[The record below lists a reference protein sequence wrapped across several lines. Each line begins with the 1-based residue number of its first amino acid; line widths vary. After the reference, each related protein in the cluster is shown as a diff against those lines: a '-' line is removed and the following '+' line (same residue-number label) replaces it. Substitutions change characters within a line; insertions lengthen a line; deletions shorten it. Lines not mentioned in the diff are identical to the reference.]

1 MVDSATS
8 VQFIAVDFDPFA
20 GPAIARLA
28 PTTEPQIEIWT
39 ACLLGGD
46 DASRAYNESVSLRFS
61 GPLNKPALEQAWQ
74 ALVDRH
80 EMLRS
85 AFNADGTQF
94 FVFQDVSADLVWVD
108 CSHKTEADKA
118 LTITDYIKQDAL
130 HVFDLLRGPLV
141 RAGLITLS
149 DTAHHLTITAHHI
162 VCDGWSLGILM
173 QDLSALYSAYAQ
185 QIHPTLPDAPLFSEH
200 AAHQRLFADSEEYRQ
215 TERFWID
222 QYRQPV
228 PVLNL
233 PTDFSRPAQRTY
245 KSDRRDY
252 ELDQALVLAVKA
264 MGVKVGCSFVTT
276 LTAAFEVLLHQLTGQ
291 EDIVLGLPAA
301 GQSATG
307 NYRLVG
313 HCVNLLPLRSFPK
326 HDLSFVQFLKQR
338 KEAVL
343 DAFEHQ
349 QLTFGSLLKK
359 ITVRRD
365 ASRVSLVPVIF
376 NVDMGLVDDVNF
388 HGLNYRF
395 ISNPRQYEAVDL
407 FLNAGGSEKALT
419 LEWSYNTQLFR
430 AETIDRMMAQFE
442 RLLRAVVANP
452 ATRLDQ
458 LQLVDQHEQTTPLAD
473 WNNTQAEYPRTVP
486 LHELLT
492 TTARHYPEKTAVIV
506 NYERMSFRTLDE
518 TASRVA
524 HYLQRDGV
532 GVGDVVGV
540 MLDRSPNLLVTLLA
554 VLKAGAAY
562 VPIDPDYP
570 HDRIA
575 FMLADSAARLL
586 ITSEKYAGRLAGRTK
601 ELSIG
606 KALTESVSYPTTT
619 PETSVG
625 GTDLAYILYTS
636 GSTGQPKGVMIEHR
650 NLVNLLYSMIDWPGI
665 TSDDVLLGV
674 TTVSFDIAGL
684 ELFLPLL
691 TGATLVLADAKT
703 VKDGRDLLQRL
714 SDHRVPSESITL
726 IQATPA
732 TYKMLLA
739 AGWEKQLPLK
749 ILCCGEPMSND
760 LARQLIPRCHT
771 LWNMYGPTETTI
783 YSTGTQITNPDERIT
798 IGRPIHNT
806 QVYIVDEQLNPL
818 PVGVVGEIYI
828 AGDGVARGYWNRPEL
843 TAERF
848 VPNPFD
854 AAAGVMYRTGD
865 LGQFTDTGDIH
876 CLGRVDQQVK
886 IRGYRI
892 ELGEIENTLN
902 VMDDIQEA
910 VVVAREE
917 RPGDQRLVA
926 YVVPKLSSNSDSQTD
941 QLADWHQRW
950 DLIYDMGV
958 RYESEA
964 DQPADDLDTAI
975 ALQLSD
981 QQDIRQQADEWLKQS
996 IKRLRA
1002 LKANRIMEVG
1012 CGAGQLLFA
1021 LAPDAQQYMAT
1032 DYAQT
1037 AIDALKAKLARQADP
1052 WPHVTAKT
1060 AVADDFLGVDAQSLD
1075 LVLVHSVAQYFPNMT
1090 YFVQVLERAVAATAD
1105 GGCVFVGDVQ
1115 GKATLKM
1122 HHTVDQFGRSTDAQP
1137 VGEFKKTVAR
1147 RVELDDEL
1155 LADPA
1160 FFYELSRLI
1169 PRISAVDTQLRE
1181 GTYSNETT
1189 KHHYDVWLYV
1199 GKAPV
1204 VATADLSID
1213 WRSGASVQAVE
1224 QKLTQYPYHVHQ
1236 LTNVANARTARDYAL
1251 VGLLDKTP
1259 DTTPIGTVKKQ
1270 LDAIRPEAVDPTIFW
1285 TLGAN
1290 SGFET
1295 HIRWSDDGA
1304 DNHFDVV
1311 FIPANRTGTI
1321 PARPSALRQLS
1332 RPLDTYVKSPFQPA
1346 EAISFDH
1353 IRRWKQQAAQ
1363 VLPDYMVPS
1372 DFVVLSA
1379 LPLTPNGKIDR
1390 KALPKPTSATPA
1402 AHERSAK
1409 PENEEEELLLSVWT
1423 DILGRKSIS
1432 VHDDFFELGGHSL
1445 IAVQMMVRLEK
1456 EMGRK
1461 LPLAALFEHS
1471 TIAKLARLLKTEQEA
1486 ISWNSLVP
1494 IKPHGNK
1501 PPLYIVHGAGLHVM
1515 LFNALATNLDPEQ
1528 PVYGLQAKGL
1538 DGGDEPLPSIEAIA
1552 AHYIAEVIAQNPNGP
1567 YLLAGYSLGGLIAYE
1582 MARQLIAAGKQVK
1595 LLAMFD
1601 TYAPQSSSDDPL
1613 YNGTFSSP
1621 RMLINKVLHTIE
1633 LLRRDPGRT
1642 IVYKTES
1649 IERKLIEHYWRVKDS
1664 RKLPYLLTRGFIRLY
1679 WRLKFQDEQ
1688 RHDVFTSLVYKIE
1701 MVSLQALR
1709 NYQPPPVEVA
1719 VELFRAKDQ
1728 VFFMDDFDLLGWKPF
1743 ALRGV
1748 RVHDIPGDHN
1758 SIFSA
1763 PNDQEFGRVLQRVLD
1778 ANNS

>member
-61 GPLNKPALEQAWQ
+61 GPLDKPALERAWQ

-94 FVFQDVSADLVWVD
+94 FVFRDVSADLVWVD
-108 CSHKTEADKA
+108 CSHKTDADKEQ
-118 LTITDYIKQDAL
+118 TIADYIKQDAL
-130 HVFDLLRGPLV
+130 HVFDLLKGPLV

-185 QIHPTLPDAPLFSEH
+185 QIPPALPDAPLFSEH
-200 AAHQRLFADSEEYRQ
+200 AAHQRLFVDSEEYRQ
-215 TERFWID
+215 TEQFWVN
-222 QYRQPV
+222 QYRQTV

-233 PTDFSRPAQRTY
+233 PTDFPRPAQRTY

-252 ELDQALVLAVKA
+252 ELDEALVLAVKA
-264 MGVKVGCSFVTT
+264 MGVKAGCSFVTT
-276 LTAAFEVLLHQLTGQ
+276 LTAAFEVLLHRLTGQ

-359 ITVRRD
+359 ITVQRD
-365 ASRVSLVPVIF
+365 ASRVALVPVIF

-388 HGLNYRF
+388 YGLNYRF

-407 FLNAGGSEKALT
+407 FLNAGGSERALT

-430 AETIDRMMAQFE
+430 AGTIDRIMAEFE

-458 LQLVDQHEQTTPLAD
+458 LQLVDQREQTTQLAD
-473 WNNTQAEYPRTVP
+473 WNNTQVEYPRTVP
-486 LHELLT
+486 LHQLLA
-492 TTARHYPEKTAVIV
+492 TTASHYPDKTAVIV
-506 NYERMSFRTLDE
+506 NDDRMSFRELDE

-562 VPIDPDYP
+562 VPIDPEYP

-575 FMLADSAARLL
+575 FMLTDSAARLL
-586 ITSEKYAGRLAGRTK
+586 ITSEKYTGRLASRTK
-601 ELSIG
+601 ELSIE
-606 KALTESVSYPTTT
+606 KALTESVSYPTTA
-619 PETSVG
+619 PDASVA

-650 NLVNLLYSMIDWPGI
+650 NLVNLLHSMIDWPGI

-691 TGATLVLADAKT
+691 TGATLVLADAIT
-703 VKDGRDLLQRL
+703 VKDGRNLLQRL
-714 SDHRVPSESITL
+714 SDYRVPSESITI

-739 AGWEKQLPLK
+739 AGWEEQLPLK

-806 QVYIVDEQLNPL
+806 QVYIVDDQLNPL
-818 PVGVVGEIYI
+818 PVGVVGEIYL
-828 AGDGVARGYWNRPEL
+828 AGDGVARGYWNRPTL

-854 AAAGVMYRTGD
+854 AKAGIMYRTGD
-865 LGQFTDTGDIH
+865 LGQFTGTGDIH

-902 VMDDIQEA
+902 NLTDIKEA
-910 VVVAREE
+910 VVVARED

-926 YVVPKLSSNSDSQTD
+926 YVVPTPASTTNAGTD

-958 RYESEA
+958 RYENET
-964 DQPADDLDTAI
+964 DQPTDDLDTAI

-981 QQDIRQQADEWLKQS
+981 QQDIRQQADEWLQQS

-1021 LAPDAQQYMAT
+1021 LAPDARQYIAT

-1037 AIDALKAKLARQADP
+1037 AIDALKAKLARQADE
-1052 WPHVTAKT
+1052 WQHVTAKT
-1060 AVADDFLGVDAQSLD
+1060 ALADDFSGIDDQSLD
-1075 LVLVHSVAQYFPNMT
+1075 LVLVHSVAQYFPNMP

-1115 GKATLKM
+1115 GKATLSM
-1122 HHTVDQFGRSTDAQP
+1122 HHTFDQFGRSTDAQP

-1213 WRSGASVQAVE
+1213 WRSGASVSAVE
-1224 QKLTQYPYHVHQ
+1224 QKLTQYPHHVHQ
-1236 LTNVANARTARDYAL
+1236 LTNITNARTARDYAL
-1251 VGLLDKTP
+1251 LGLLDKMP
-1259 DTTPIGTVKKQ
+1259 DTSLIGTVKKQ
-1270 LDAIRPEAVDPTIFW
+1270 LDAIRPEVVEPTVFW
-1285 TLGAN
+1285 TLGAA
-1290 SGFET
+1290 SGFQT
-1295 HIRWSDDGA
+1295 HIRWSDDGT
-1304 DNHFDVV
+1304 DNYFDVV
-1311 FIPANRTGTI
+1311 FIPANRPNAI
-1321 PARPSALRQLS
+1321 PDRPTALRQLS

-1346 EAISFDH
+1346 TPAPVSADH

-1402 AHERSAK
+1402 ADERSAK
-1409 PENEEEELLLSVWT
+1409 PENEEEKLLLSVWT

-1456 EMGRK
+1456 ETGRR
-1461 LPLAALFEHS
+1461 LPLSTLFEHPTIQKLAALLRADKPATVF
-1471 TIAKLARLLKTEQEA
+1471 K
-1486 ISWNSLVP
+1486 SLVP
-1494 IKPHGNK
+1494 IRPEGSKVPIYIIHGIGLNL
-1501 PPLYIVHGAGLHVM
+1501 LYFKGLVTHM
-1515 LFNALATNLDPEQ
+1515 DAEQ
-1528 PVYGLQAKGL
+1528 PIYGLQARGL
-1538 DGGDEPLPSIEAIA
+1538 DGTEEPLDDMDAIA
-1552 AHYIAEVIAQNPNGP
+1552 ACYIAEVLIQNPTGP
-1567 YLLAGYSLGGLIAYE
+1567 YALAGYSFGGYVALE
-1582 MARQLIAAGKQVK
+1582 MARQLKAMGKQVK
-1595 LLAMFD
+1595 MLGMFD
-1601 TYAPQSSSDDPL
+1601 TNAEESTLHYSLTDKLSRKAARQLPKLAWVVQS
-1613 YNGTFSSP
+1613 
-1621 RMLINKVLHTIE
+1621 
-1633 LLRRDPGRT
+1633 
-1642 IVYKTES
+1642 
-1649 IERKLIEHYWRVKDS
+1649 LIEKPIATLRYQQQYVEGQIKSLLKVTGSPTSESKADAGPDHMDRIIEKHEIAYQNYRLRPYDGTVDLFKAQIRHYFVDD
-1664 RKLPYLLTRGFIRLY
+1664 RKY
-1679 WRLKFQDEQ
+1679 
-1688 RHDVFTSLVYKIE
+1688 
-1701 MVSLQALR
+1701 
-1709 NYQPPPVEVA
+1709 
-1719 VELFRAKDQ
+1719 
-1728 VFFMDDFDLLGWKPF
+1728 LGWKKY
-1743 ALRGV
+1743 ALKGV
-1748 RVHDIPGDHN
+1748 RVHDVPGDHGQMLQP
-1758 SIFSA
+1758 
-1763 PNDQEFGRVLQRVLD
+1763 PNDRYFAQALQWALD
-1778 ANNS
+1778 NDA